1 MSHYDLIVIDHVCG
15 EPTLMPPTLYVC
27 PNEIVTYTCYDR
39 QIVAMYWI
47 AEPYITAFDPITYIA
62 STATLDVDSQPIN
75 RNNYLSATLVNITQR
90 NLTAEMADLTT
101 SLTVITDGLKNG
113 TCQTFRIINGIL
125 SVSRSTS
132 TLYFAGWDQSK

>member
-1 MSHYDLIVIDHVCG
+1 
-15 EPTLMPPTLYVC
+15 MPPTLYVC

-47 AEPYITAFDPITYIA
+47 AEPYITAYNPIKYAA

-90 NLTAEMADLTT
+90 NMTAEMADLTT
-101 SLTVITDGLKNG
+101 SLRVITDGLKNG
-113 TCQTFRIINGIL
+113 TNITCQTFRTINGIL

-132 TLYFAGWDQSK
+132 TLYFAG

>member
-1 MSHYDLIVIDHVCG
+1 
-15 EPTLMPPTLYVC
+15 MPPTLYVC

-39 QIVAMYWI
+39 QIVAMDWI
-47 AEPYITAFDPITYIA
+47 AEPYIPAYNPIKYVA

-90 NLTAEMADLTT
+90 NMTAEMADLTT
-101 SLTVITDGLKNG
+101 SLRVITDGLKNG
-113 TCQTFRIINGIL
+113 TNITCQTFRTINGIL

-132 TLYFAGWDQSK
+132 TLYFAG